1 MGQHPPREEAFEMA
15 YPEPITPVKGKA
27 AAAFLAQLDNFKLT
41 AKQKRLFRGAK
52 KAYLESN
59 DKP

>member
-1 MGQHPPREEAFEMA
+1 MA
-15 YPEPITPVKGKA
+15 YPDPITPVKGKA
-27 AAAFLAQLDNFKLT
+27 VAVFLEELDSFKLS
-41 AKQKRLFRGAK
+41 AKQKQLFRGAK